1 MSTRCMNSVMAVQ
14 HSIKVDI
21 VLETSLNR
29 FLNSGTQRGYVIFFK
44 QVTLKCPKMQ
54 PVVLK
59 KKNQAMTIQ
68 RKKFNYV
75 KNSFQ

>member
-54 PVVLK
+54 PVVFLK
-59 KKNQAMTIQ
+59 KKSSNDNSE
-68 RKKFNYV
+68 KKV
-75 KNSFQ
+75 QLC